1 MINEGQFETSAK
13 TTVSNTKIEKE
24 LRSLGLGYNGGDP
37 VYTNDKKNATIAS
50 WSLIP
55 NKKAMNLLKAN
66 GEFSYP
72 LSYGN
77 NYYLEYNI
85 RTKKFTIVREL
96 WTPSK
101 GTKWFNPVEIKNPE
115 VLNSPIFKRVE
126 EIAAQMKRNTQV
138 VFTGGNKA
146 YYSAYNYGKE
156 HLKED
161 HHETIN
167 KIKGVNMCYFNEE
180 QEMLEEGERF
190 NKFKKGARNAA
201 LGAVLG
207 ASLGAGGM
215 RYHMNK
221 NAVPVKEKQAIERT
235 DETDETDG
243 IAGEITKKTR
253 KAFKEMGNDIAS
265 NYRKDQKTKPEYET
279 DGISGVVAK
288 NRLKEK
294 TKEFINGFENDYRKA
309 TEHLKEEVNYFP
321 Y

>member
-1 MINEGQFETSAK
+1 
-13 TTVSNTKIEKE
+13 
-24 LRSLGLGYNGGDP
+24 
-37 VYTNDKKNATIAS
+37 
-50 WSLIP
+50 
-55 NKKAMNLLKAN
+55 
-66 GEFSYP
+66 
-72 LSYGN
+72 
-77 NYYLEYNI
+77 
-85 RTKKFTIVREL
+85 
-96 WTPSK
+96 
-101 GTKWFNPVEIKNPE
+101 
-115 VLNSPIFKRVE
+115 
-126 EIAAQMKRNTQV
+126 MKRNTQV

-146 YYSAYNYGKE
+146 YHSAYNYGKE

-161 HHETIN
+161 YHEIIN
-167 KIKGVNMCYFNEE
+167 KIKGANMSYLNEE
-180 QEMLEEGERF
+180 QETLEEGERF

-221 NAVPVKEKQAIERT
+221 NVVPVKEKQAIERT
-235 DETDETDG
+235 D
-243 IAGEITKKTR
+243 
-253 KAFKEMGNDIAS
+253 
-265 NYRKDQKTKPEYET
+265 ET